1 MELKAKQR
9 QHAASEGTV
18 KSGVFG
24 PNGKFECRALNV
36 EELHF
41 SLYVFRFFFEN
52 FGWLARGFLV
62 LWLESAR
69 RVGSLS
75 LRVLRYYSSIGRL
88 GPEKRSTA
96 KMATNT
102 EKEMHTMSDR
112 GRFAPAF
119 TGKMSDYIA

>member
-1 MELKAKQR
+1 MLKSCTF
-9 QHAASEGTV
+9 HSTFSV
-18 KSGVFG
+18 SS
-24 PNGKFECRALNV
+24 LNV
-36 EELHF
+36 SAGLLEDF
-41 SLYVFRFFFEN
+41 SFFGLN
-52 FGWLARGFLV
+52 LPRPV
-62 LWLESAR
+62 D
-69 RVGSLS
+69 SLS

>member
-1 MELKAKQR
+1 M
-9 QHAASEGTV
+9 

-24 PNGKFECRALNV
+24 PNGKFY
-36 EELHF
+36 F
-41 SLYVFRFFFEN
+41 SRFFFEG

-102 EKEMHTMSDR
+102 EEEMHSASDK

-119 TGKMSDYIA
+119 TGKMSDYTAWRTKVELWIYHTRPVPQE

>member
-41 SLYVFRFFFEN
+41 SFYVFRFFFES
-52 FGWLARGFLV
+52 FMGL
-62 LWLESAR
+62 LEDFSFIGLDLPR
-69 RVGSLS
+69 PVDSLS

-102 EKEMHTMSDR
+102 E
-112 GRFAPAF
+112 
-119 TGKMSDYIA
+119 